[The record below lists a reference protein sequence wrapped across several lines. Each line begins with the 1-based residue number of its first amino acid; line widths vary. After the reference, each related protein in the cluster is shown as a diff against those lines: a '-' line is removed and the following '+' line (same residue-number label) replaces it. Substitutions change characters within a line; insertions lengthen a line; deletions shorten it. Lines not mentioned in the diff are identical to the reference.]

1 MSMGATAAWY
11 VFIHQLPPRPLYLRA
26 RVRNLLSRT
35 GAIPLKDSVYVLP
48 LRGKLLP
55 ELREIASVAMGGGGQ
70 AYVCEGA
77 FLERPSRKELVAA
90 FRRARDLEYRKLLD
104 EVRQWVMPAATPPD
118 PRLRLRARRARRR
131 LDQIARIDFFG
142 APGRVEVESALA
154 AFEARVNAPVEA
166 ARLSPARRDLV
177 GHTWVTRRGIQI
189 DRIASAWLIRRFI
202 DAEGALPVRRSP
214 RGPPRPD
221 ELRFD
226 IVGGDFTHEDDR
238 CTFEALV
245 RRAGLKNAALARV
258 AEIVHD
264 IDIKDGKFERPE
276 APGVE
281 RLLQG
286 ILATHAGDDERLAR
300 GFALLDDLYGS
311 FRRGSAT
318 RR

>member
-1 MSMGATAAWY
+1 VRATTAWY

-55 ELREIASVAMGGGGQ
+55 GLREIANIAMGGGGQ
-70 AYVCEGA
+70 AYVCEGT

-90 FRRARDLEYRKLLD
+90 FRRARDLDYRKLLD

-131 LDQIARIDFFG
+131 LEQITRIDFFG
-142 APGRVEVESALA
+142 APARVEIESALA
-154 AFEARVNAPVEA
+154 AFEARVKAPVEA
-166 ARLSPARRDLV
+166 ARLSPALRDLI

-202 DAEGALPVRRSP
+202 DPKARFRFVDPHED
-214 RGPPRPD
+214 PPRPD

-226 IVGGDFTHEDDR
+226 VVGGDFTHEDDR

-245 RRAGLKNAALARV
+245 RRAGLKNAALASV

-264 IDIKDGKFERPE
+264 IDIKDAKFERPE

-286 ILATHAGDDERLAR
+286 ILATHAEDDERLAR

-311 FRRGSAT
+311 FRKGSAT
-318 RR
+318 KR

>member
-1 MSMGATAAWY
+1 MGATAAWY

-55 ELREIASVAMGGGGQ
+55 ELREIANVATGGGGQ

-77 FLERPSRKELVAA
+77 FLERPSRKELVTA
-90 FRRARDLEYRKLLD
+90 FRRARDLDYQELLD
-104 EVRQWVMPAATPPD
+104 EVHMWEVPADTSPD
-118 PRLRLRARRARRR
+118 PRLRLRARRARKR

-142 APGRVEVESALA
+142 APGRVEVERALA
-154 AFEARVNAPVEA
+154 AFEAGAKAPVEA
-166 ARLSPARRDLV
+166 ARLSPALRDLV
-177 GHTWVTRRGIQI
+177 GYTWVTRRGIQI

-202 DAEGALPVRRSP
+202 DPKARFRFVDPHEE
-214 RGPPRPD
+214 PPRPD

-245 RRAGLKNAALARV
+245 RRAGLKNAALSRV

-281 RLLQG
+281 RLLRG
-286 ILATHAGDDERLAR
+286 ILATHAADDERLAR

-311 FRRGSAT
+311 FRKGST
-318 RR
+318 TGR

>member
-1 MSMGATAAWY
+1 VGATATWY
-11 VFIHQLPPRPLYLRA
+11 VFIHLLPPRPLYLRA

-55 ELREIASVAMGGGGQ
+55 ELREIANVAMGGGGQ

-90 FRRARDLEYRKLLD
+90 FRRARDLDYRKLLD
-104 EVRQWVMPAATPPD
+104 EVRQWVMPASTPPD

-142 APGRVEVESALA
+142 APGRVDVEAAIA
-154 AFEARVNAPVEA
+154 AFEARMNASVEA
-166 ARLSPARRDLV
+166 ARLSPALDLV
-177 GHTWVTRRGIQI
+177 GRTWVTRRGIQI

-202 DAEGALPVRRSP
+202 DPKARFRFVDPHEE
-214 RGPPRPD
+214 PPRPG
-221 ELRFD
+221 ELCFD

-286 ILATHAGDDERLAR
+286 ILATHAEDDERLAR

-311 FRRGSAT
+311 FRSAT

>member
-1 MSMGATAAWY
+1 MRATAAWY
-11 VFIHQLPPRPLYLRA
+11 LFIHQLPPRPLYLRA
-26 RVRNLLSRT
+26 RVRSLLSRT

-55 ELREIASVAMGGGGQ
+55 ELRQIANVAMEGGGQ
-70 AYVCEGA
+70 AYVCEGS

-90 FRRARDLEYRKLLD
+90 FRRARDLDYQELLD

-118 PRLRLRARRARRR
+118 PRLRIRARRARKR

-142 APGRVEVESALA
+142 APGRVEVETAIG
-154 AFEARVNAPVEA
+154 AFEAQTKVRAEA
-166 ARLSPARRDLV
+166 ATRLSPALRDPV
-177 GHTWVTRRGIQI
+177 GRTWVTRRGVQV

-202 DAEGALPVRRSP
+202 DPKARFRFVDPHEEA
-214 RGPPRPD
+214 PRPG

-226 IVGGDFTHEDDR
+226 MVGGDFTHEDDR

-286 ILATHAGDDERLAR
+286 ILAAHAEDDERLAR

-311 FRRGSAT
+311 FRKGSAT